1 MKRVISILMILVF
14 ALGVVSCASAN
25 SIQEEG
31 EFAIPMTSSFNESLN
46 YTTTKWMA
54 SSESRGYLT
63 WTLMMDLVN
72 ETNGKIS
79 VEEYNPMIESA
90 VGSAMGGI
98 CVCIKSN
105 DSNFLIIAYF
115 PSSDTATYTIMGPGK
130 ATARYAL
137 ELMQMDTY
145 SNNGSELLEILQTI
159 MGD

>member
-1 MKRVISILMILVF
+1 
-14 ALGVVSCASAN
+14 
-25 SIQEEG
+25 
-31 EFAIPMTSSFNESLN
+31 
-46 YTTTKWMA
+46 
-54 SSESRGYLT
+54 
-63 WTLMMDLVN
+63 
-72 ETNGKIS
+72 
-79 VEEYNPMIESA
+79 MIESA

-98 CVCIKSN
+98 CVCIKLN